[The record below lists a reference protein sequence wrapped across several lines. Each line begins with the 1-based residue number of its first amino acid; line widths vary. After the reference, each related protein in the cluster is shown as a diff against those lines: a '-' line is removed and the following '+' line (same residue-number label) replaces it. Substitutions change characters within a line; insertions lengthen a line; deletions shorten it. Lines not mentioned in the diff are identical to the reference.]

1 MPSILG
7 LPPRVPTP
15 TSRASPTGGG
25 GGDRSFG
32 SSGNRNSPN
41 KNNES
46 SGPPLLPNS
55 DSSSRT
61 NSRSSSPFFGLVM
74 PTPSFEKFLP
84 NGGGSSGGI
93 SIGRE
98 LLGCG
103 AGGSSL
109 TIMTQQCQQPPP
121 MPLSLSVDATCGGS
135 TIQSSR
141 KSSTKSTKNKPV
153 NKTSK
158 RKKKNTRSPLPRDAL
173 LPQSYSLDL
182 THPPPLMSLP
192 TDDAEDAIGSA
203 LCGGTLASAVGY
215 CEGPFPHG
223 SSDLGSMSM
232 NECGGAAHTLVMNC
246 DSEEVMMENA
256 NGAVLLT
263 IAEKVDVEPYA
274 VRHDEIVTALIDEAV
289 KNGNDSGT
297 TTDKENRDAH
307 QAAAVAASSPATAT
321 TVETTSHQPPP
332 SIERMET
339 GDRMDTAVPSVTML
353 TDPLTYTKGSAKS
366 GKPRSPYR
374 MTKNLSKL
382 SSTKKMR
389 KRGRTSASKSEA
401 VNDTGN
407 HGGRRKGTHSSP
419 TPSRHQSM
427 TLKINSASE
436 LRNSTPTKDMIQR
449 SPLTASVPNNNNNFS
464 TVKNPVDYF
473 HPQCMLM
480 KESPKPKSKLP
491 GFGGMNGNNS
501 KGKNKNNHQDE
512 NAPSAMGKEATL
524 EKLNNKLS
532 MLVDIESGKFG
543 KAAEMLR
550 SDAVAF
556 ALRGGEEDPDD
567 DENTRAQKLAEAPVT
582 KVETRSILT
591 LRMGFVSMSYGILL
605 QWDCA
610 SQMVELIVLR
620 KMCRD
625 DFLKRK
631 GENDRSDQSYHSISA
646 SNNRRRSDASL
657 VPANGSA
664 GSKSNRPP
672 KKLPPKPALI
682 PVPAS
687 LEKGSNHSI
696 DVEVNPFSPAPRD
709 RLDTSEV
716 KRSPFSRLSLPSNP
730 LPRLPRMLSGLHPN
744 PPASDRLDSFL
755 CVSVLDVKQ
764 LHGGCNRCST
774 SNRKWRWQAR
784 KEKSNDGPKNDSNR
798 HRHSAPASMEG
809 TTTSAH
815 TNNPHA
821 CGNRYSRHHFKHRQ
835 KRKQTIR
842 PYIRFELGR
851 HEHCTKIT
859 KFNHGHPVWSKRHH
873 NSCLLPCP
881 VDDVSRFAGREDLT
895 VEVRNNWKIPG
906 RAVNVG
912 SAVKVGGN
920 WQSHGKSLFGSKSS
934 ETDDLNVKNQ
944 LVFSESNDDPILA
957 KVTVPLSA
965 MNIED
970 DDGGNTSY
978 VGNNSV
984 GEEEGG
990 EKFKR
995 RTTTNRA
1002 GVSSTIITI
1011 PLRMSSCPHA
1021 PIGSISLNITI
1032 KKRPPSAAADESSIA
1047 SPPASVVSPLA
1058 RVDETPLF
1066 LSTAPPLPSFNVDLS
1081 GLQVDINI
1089 SGGSG
1094 SFNGEPKVNESIELG
1109 PLSRLMESW
1118 SFGGGSVNKEEPPA
1132 AAAASKDNVT
1142 NRGRE
1147 TAAATKSE
1155 TPSERKSKSPGRSR
1169 SFSPRSRSN
1178 RTTNTNDVGGN
1189 VKKRKL
1195 LRWSKRFDHQT
1206 KKWSSLKTPT
1216 NAALSPVGGATTQ
1229 PTASGSANGGP
1240 PNYPSRNS
1248 STKKLEEGNSTNNDG
1263 WFAFLNRESARDV
1276 VAGNAG
1282 GG

>member
-1 MPSILG
+1 
-7 LPPRVPTP
+7 VT
-15 TSRASPTGGG
+15 TTG
-25 GGDRSFG
+25 
-32 SSGNRNSPN
+32 
-41 KNNES
+41 
-46 SGPPLLPNS
+46 
-55 DSSSRT
+55 
-61 NSRSSSPFFGLVM
+61 
-74 PTPSFEKFLP
+74 
-84 NGGGSSGGI
+84 
-93 SIGRE
+93 
-98 LLGCG
+98 
-103 AGGSSL
+103 
-109 TIMTQQCQQPPP
+109 
-121 MPLSLSVDATCGGS
+121 
-135 TIQSSR
+135 
-141 KSSTKSTKNKPV
+141 
-153 NKTSK
+153 K
-158 RKKKNTRSPLPRDAL
+158 RKKKTTRHPLPRDGL
-173 LPQSYSLDL
+173 LPQSYHVDA
-182 THPPPLMSLP
+182 THPPPLMSP
-192 TDDAEDAIGSA
+192 STDEAEDAIGSA

-223 SSDLGSMSM
+223 GSDLGSMSM
-232 NECGGAAHTLVMNC
+232 NECTGAAHTLVMNC

-256 NGAVLLT
+256 KALLN

-274 VRHDEIVTALIDEAV
+274 VRHDEIVTALIDEAL
-289 KNGNDSGT
+289 KNGNDGGT
-297 TTDKENRDAH
+297 TTDEENRDAH
-307 QAAAVAASSPATAT
+307 RAAAVAASSPATAT

-332 SIERMET
+332 SIERMES
-339 GDRMDTAVPSVTML
+339 GDTMGPAAPSVTML
-353 TDPLTYTKGSAKS
+353 KDPLTYTKGSAKS

-382 SSTKKMR
+382 SSTKKLR
-389 KRGRTSASKSEA
+389 KRGRNTASKSEA
-401 VNDTGN
+401 ANDTGN

-419 TPSRHQSM
+419 TPSRQQSM

-449 SPLTASVPNNNNNFS
+449 SPLTTSVPNNNNNFAA
-464 TVKNPVDYF
+464 VKNPVDYF

-491 GFGGMNGNNS
+491 GFGGMNGNNG

-532 MLVDIESGKFG
+532 MLGDIESGKFG

-556 ALRGGEEDPDD
+556 ALRGGEEDPND

-631 GENDRSDQSYHSISA
+631 GGNDRSDHSYHSISA

-657 VPANGSA
+657 ASANGSV

-687 LEKGSNHSI
+687 LEKGSNNSI
-696 DVEVNPFSPAPRD
+696 DVEINPSSPAPRD
-709 RLDTSEV
+709 RLDNSET
-716 KRSPFSRLSLPSNP
+716 KRSSFSRLSLPSNP
-730 LPRLPRMLSGLHPN
+730 LPRLPRMRSGLHPN
-744 PPASDRLDSFL
+744 SPASDKLDSFL

-764 LHGGCNRCST
+764 LHGGCKHCNS

-784 KEKSNDGPKNDSNR
+784 RGKSNDGSKNGGNR
-798 HRHSAPASMEG
+798 HRHSAPASMQG
-809 TTTSAH
+809 TTTSAP

-821 CGNRYSRHHFKHRQ
+821 CGNRYSRHHFKHQR
-835 KRKQTIR
+835 RKQTIR

-895 VEVRNNWKIPG
+895 VEVRNNWKMPG

-934 ETDDLNVKNQ
+934 EMDDLNVKNQ

-970 DDGGNTSY
+970 DDGGNNSY

-1032 KKRPPSAAADESSIA
+1032 KKRPPSAAADAASIT
-1047 SPPASVVSPLA
+1047 SPPASVVFPLA
-1058 RVDETPLF
+1058 RVDETPSF

-1081 GLQVDINI
+1081 GLQIDINI
-1089 SGGSG
+1089 NGGSG

-1132 AAAASKDNVT
+1132 AAALTDNVT

-1147 TAAATKSE
+1147 RAAATKSGI
-1155 TPSERKSKSPGRSR
+1155 SSQRKSKSPGRSR

-1178 RTTNTNDVGGN
+1178 RTTNTNDAGGN
-1189 VKKRKL
+1189 VKKSKL

-1206 KKWSSLKTPT
+1206 KKWSNLKTPT
-1216 NAALSPVGGATTQ
+1216 NAALSPVGGATTKQ
-1229 PTASGSANGGP
+1229 TASGSANSDP
-1240 PNYPSRNS
+1240 SDSPSRNP

-1282 GG
+1282 AG